1 MKIFTIIL
9 GVIMA
14 ICGISCIC
22 TPVMTFMETG
32 YFLVILLL
40 VYGIGAIV
48 RAVMGK
54 EYGLPFLFGI
64 LSLILGIVI
73 MVVPGLKLMTDGML
87 VYIMAVWFILQG
99 VVGIFVSLKQK
110 KLVDGKGWIWT
121 MVLGVIGVLVGIY
134 SLMHPLLM
142 AFTIGIL
149 VGVYFIESGINM
161 IVMGCSIQQAEEQD
175 MR

>member
-14 ICGISCIC
+14 ICGVSCIC
-22 TPVMTFMETG
+22 TPVITFLEAG

-48 RAVMGK
+48 RAVMEK
-54 EYGLPFLFGI
+54 EYGMPFLFGI
-64 LSLILGIVI
+64 LSVILGIVI

-87 VYIMAVWFILQG
+87 IYLMAAWFLLQG

-110 KLVDGKGWIWT
+110 KLVDNKGWIWT
-121 MVLGVIGVLVGIY
+121 MILGVLGVLLGLY
-134 SLMHPLLM
+134 SLVHPMLL
-142 AFTIGIL
+142 AFTFGIL
-149 VGVYFIESGINM
+149 VGMYFIESGVSM
-161 IVMGCSIQQAEEQD
+161 IVLAVSVHSEE
-175 MR
+175 